1 MTNKGIKIGSLFGIE
16 LRIDYSWIVIFLL
29 VTLSFIYSLIPA
41 VFPNLTP
48 VETFVLGIL
57 STVLFFV
64 SVVIHEFAHSLYA
77 NRHGMKV
84 RRITLF
90 IFGGASEIKEEPQKP
105 GHEFI
110 MAALGPLTSI
120 ILSILFLGVWLL
132 GTTTGVVALEV
143 VGLLLS
149 SINLILALFNL
160 IPGFPLDG
168 GRMLR
173 GIVWKITGDF
183 MKATRIAAGAGIA
196 FAYILIAFG
205 LFQLL
210 VVGALGGLWLI
221 FIGLFLRMAA
231 GASVDYAQTRQLL
244 NGVKIRDLMYSDPII
259 VPAHMK
265 VKDFLQEYVLRYKK
279 PSYLVASQSGY
290 IEGILKVSDAN
301 EETMNEP
308 VMRLAR
314 KHGSSVKPDDDAN
327 KIMELMATQNTD
339 SIPVKQNGKIVGVL
353 YASDVISYMAG
364 KNKLRQT
371 TK

>member
-1 MTNKGIKIGSLFGIE
+1 
-16 LRIDYSWIVIFLL
+16 
-29 VTLSFIYSLIPA
+29 
-41 VFPNLTP
+41 
-48 VETFVLGIL
+48 
-57 STVLFFV
+57 
-64 SVVIHEFAHSLYA
+64 
-77 NRHGMKV
+77 
-84 RRITLF
+84 
-90 IFGGASEIKEEPQKP
+90 
-105 GHEFI
+105 
-110 MAALGPLTSI
+110 
-120 ILSILFLGVWLL
+120 
-132 GTTTGVVALEV
+132 
-143 VGLLLS
+143 
-149 SINLILALFNL
+149 
-160 IPGFPLDG
+160 
-168 GRMLR
+168 
-173 GIVWKITGDF
+173 
-183 MKATRIAAGAGIA
+183 
-196 FAYILIAFG
+196 
-205 LFQLL
+205 
-210 VVGALGGLWLI
+210 
-221 FIGLFLRMAA
+221 MAA